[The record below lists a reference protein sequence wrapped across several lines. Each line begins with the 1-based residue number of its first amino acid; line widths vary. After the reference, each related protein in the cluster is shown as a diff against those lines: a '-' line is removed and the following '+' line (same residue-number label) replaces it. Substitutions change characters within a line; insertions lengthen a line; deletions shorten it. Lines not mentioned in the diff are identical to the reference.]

1 MYYDPSRGPMISNVP
16 GGIYEGRPG
25 EGAGIFPANTGANNS
40 SAMAEQREIERADR
54 RREERARREH
64 ENRVE
69 ALLTEQVA
77 ESRETNRG
85 YLYSA

>member
-1 MYYDPSRGPMISNVP
+1 MISNIP

-25 EGAGIFPANTGANNS
+25 EGAGIFPANTAANNS

-77 ESRETNRG
+77 ESRESNRG